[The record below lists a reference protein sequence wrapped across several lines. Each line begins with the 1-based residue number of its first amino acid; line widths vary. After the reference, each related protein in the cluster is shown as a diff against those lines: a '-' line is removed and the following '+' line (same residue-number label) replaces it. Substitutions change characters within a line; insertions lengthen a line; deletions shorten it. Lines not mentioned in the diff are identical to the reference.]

1 LQVPQKVVAV
11 RRNEAQANVRC
22 FGQAPVARRALG
34 RLGGIDQGV
43 ALGDFFAHLGAGEK
57 RLGAAVF
64 ADGAPGHF
72 LDEGDVQLTVDGK
85 AHQSLIS

>member
-43 ALGDFFAHLGAGEK
+43 ALGDFFAYLGAGEK
-57 RLGAAVF
+57 RLAR
-64 ADGAPGHF
+64 
-72 LDEGDVQLTVDGK
+72 LC
-85 AHQSLIS
+85 SLMVPQGISSMKEMSS